1 MTNLTTKI
9 KQKLLLYA
17 LIKTLSMI
25 GQSIIIGLSVGL
37 FLYLL
42 FTFPITVVTILFAL
56 IFLLLW
62 VKFYAELNKQREKE
76 LEIQRK
82 KEVAQ
87 KSEQDRVDN
96 LKKHI
101 EKLTDAY
108 YQNTEHTQ
116 EEKENYQKELLE
128 KALGTDK
135 FYKTKN

>member
-17 LIKTLSMI
+17 LIKTLSMM
-25 GQSIIIGLSVGL
+25 GQSVIIGLCVGL

-42 FTFPITVVTILFAL
+42 FTFPIVVFTILFAI

-62 VKFYAELNKQREKE
+62 VKFYDELSKQREKE
-76 LEIQRK
+76 MSQKLEQY
-82 KEVAQ
+82 
-87 KSEQDRVDN
+87 RVDN